1 MGEKA
6 IKNLSLKKKAL
17 PKKKYYVA
25 MMKSKVLSC
34 LVVFAILMSAVPF
47 SVLASNSSDDVMSE
61 VDTHEEGVVSGVDN
75 ATNEVAYDLSGS
87 NITGNTSNS
96 PNETLLEKSFTEN
109 DSAEVM
115 IPFLTNNTFKN
126 YINTTG
132 FKVHNLNLNLNIDD
146 NVDSWAKAYGSDKTN
161 EGINSIQQTGDGYVV
176 AGWVGESYFGN
187 KDLWVAKL
195 DSNGSIEWQRAY
207 GGSGNEE
214 AYSIQPVNDGYI
226 VAGYKSSGN
235 NKDVWILKLDERG
248 DIQWQKEFDWGDVDI
263 AYSIKQTKDGGYIVI
278 GETGFWRSEGK
289 TESGIGIIVL
299 NSDVWILKLDKHGDI
314 EWQKAYM
321 RFREKGTTDRAYSI
335 LQTNHGRYVFV
346 LYMGS
351 PVFCELRENG
361 EIYRQKEYS
370 AWNYDDK
377 IYSIQET
384 DDGYILAGWTNSYG
398 AGKDDV
404 WIIKTNKLGSVK
416 WQKSFGGSEDDKA
429 YSILPTGDGYIVAGT
444 TRSFGAGGHDAWVIR
459 LDTNGNRQWQ
469 KSYGGSKD
477 DEVRSVLSTEDGYIV
492 AGYTKSFGS
501 GNGDAWIL
509 KLDKDGNIGNC
520 TMVRETNA
528 AIKSTSARSTSVSL
542 KTNNTNTKGAT
553 TSAEAIN
560 TNFKVQTICPYVK
573 LVFPVHI
580 IYVPDNYSTIQEAVD
595 AASPGDTIVVRDG
608 VYTENINVD
617 KPYLTIQSENGSDS
631 TIVQATTSN
640 SDVFKVSTDYVNING
655 FTVEGG
661 NGSYMEDLVER
672 EGPLPI
678 SVVRFHYCAGV
689 YLKANYCNIMNNNCS
704 NNSEGISLYKSND
717 NSIMTNNC
725 PNNSGVGEDL
735 FGTEIKHG
743 YGISLYKSNSN
754 SITNNTCS
762 SNHDYGI
769 HLDDSNSNTIT
780 NNIALNN
787 TECNIYLDSSNNN
800 FILNNNASNNSRGYG
815 IYLKSSNNNIIMN
828 NKILNNGH
836 VDIGD
841 KFTHLIGGGIY
852 LFKSL
857 NNKIYLNDFIN
868 NSLNVLFSFNLA
880 NTWNSTEEITY
891 TYNGTTYESYTG
903 NYWDGY
909 KGKDDNND
917 GIGDDPYIINLFLEG
932 GKLKSYKD
940 NYPLMKKIENYFVEN
955 HSTEP
960 SPSPSPSF
968 TPSPIPLSSPS
979 PTPTAEPL
987 NGTVVLKNGDSYHF
1001 QTQKMHKYVSGDFY
1015 VSLPAGGRAEFWA
1028 NNRGQRGLQ
1037 DLGDIGD
1044 TPFDQVHIPEKGYQR
1059 FGVDV
1064 IIGHTYVSLAREGEE
1079 GHYIVFRAIELV
1091 AGDHVK
1097 LEYLYTS

>member
-1 MGEKA
+1 
-6 IKNLSLKKKAL
+6 
-17 PKKKYYVA
+17 
-25 MMKSKVLSC
+25 
-34 LVVFAILMSAVPF
+34 MSEV
-47 SVLASNSSDDVMSE
+47 E
-61 VDTHEEGVVSGVDN
+61 VDTHEDGVVSGVDD
-75 ATNEVAYDLSGS
+75 ATNEAAYNLHDS

-96 PNETLLEKSFTEN
+96 PNETLLEKSITEN
-109 DSAEVM
+109 NSAEVM

-132 FKVHNLNLNLNIDD
+132 FKVYNLNLNIDD
-146 NVDSWAKAYGSDKTN
+146 NVDSWAKTYGSDKTN

-187 KDLWVAKL
+187 KDIWVAKL
-195 DSNGSIEWQRAY
+195 DINGSIEWQKSY
-207 GGSGNEE
+207 GESESEE
-214 AYSIQPVNDGYI
+214 AYSIQSVNDGYI

-248 DIQWQKEFDWGDVDI
+248 KIEWQKVFDWGDKDI
-263 AYSIKQTKDGGYIVI
+263 AYSIKQTEDGSYIVI

-289 TESGIGIIVL
+289 TESGIETRVL
-299 NSDVWILKLDKHGDI
+299 DSDVWILKLDKNGNI
-314 EWQKAYM
+314 EWQKAYGG
-321 RFREKGTTDRAYSI
+321 EYTDRAYSI
-335 LQTNHGRYVFV
+335 SEADHGYVFV
-346 LYMGS
+346 RYMGDS
-351 PVFCELRENG
+351 VFCEVSKDGDIL
-361 EIYRQKEYS
+361 RQKAYV
-370 AWNYDDK
+370 AWNYGDVV
-377 IYSIQET
+377 YSIQQT

-398 AGKDDV
+398 AGKNDV
-404 WIIKTNKLGSVK
+404 WVIKVNNFGSLK
-416 WQKSFGGSEDDKA
+416 WQKSYGGSEDDKA
-429 YSILPTGDGYIVAGT
+429 YSILPTGDGYIFAGT
-444 TRSFGAGGHDAWVIR
+444 TKSFGNGGLDAWVIK
-459 LDTNGNRQWQ
+459 LDKEGNTQWQ

-477 DEVRSVLSTEDGYIV
+477 DEIRSILATEDGYIIS
-492 AGYTKSFGS
+492 GYTGSFGS
-501 GNGDAWIL
+501 GNGDAWVL
-509 KLDKDGNIGNC
+509 KLDKKGNINNC
-520 TMVRETNA
+520 MMVKETNA
-528 AIKSTSARSTSVSL
+528 VVNSTSARSSSWSL
-542 KTNNTNTKGAT
+542 KTKNTNTKGAI

-573 LVFPVHI
+573 PVFPVHS
-580 IYVPDNYSTIQEAVD
+580 IYVPDNYSTIQEAVN
-595 AASPGDTIVVRDG
+595 AASPGNTIVVRDG

-617 KPYLTIQSENGSDS
+617 KPHLTIRSENGSDS
-631 TIVQATTSN
+631 TVVQAATSN
-640 SDVFKVSTDYVNING
+640 SDVFKVSTDYVNINW
-655 FTVEGG
+655 FTVKGA
-661 NGSYMEDLVER
+661 NGCYMEDIER

-678 SVVRFHYCAGV
+678 SVARFHYCAGI
-689 YLKANYCNIMNNNCS
+689 YLKANYCNITNNNCS

-717 NSIMTNNC
+717 NIITNNNC
-725 PNNSGVGEDL
+725 SDNRGVGKNL

-754 SITNNTCS
+754 SIVNNTCS

-800 FILNNNASNNSRGYG
+800 SILNNNASNNSRGYG
-815 IYLKSSNNNIIMN
+815 IYLKSSNNNNIMN
-828 NKILNNGH
+828 NKISNNGH

-852 LFKSL
+852 LLKSL

-868 NSLNVLFSFNLA
+868 NSLNGPFSFNST

-917 GIGDDPYIINLFLEG
+917 GIGDAPYAINPFFEG

-955 HSTEP
+955 HSTER
-960 SPSPSPSF
+960 SPSPNPSF
-968 TPSPIPLSSPS
+968 TLSPIPTSSPS
-979 PTPTAEPL
+979 PTPTAESL

-1001 QTQKMHKYVSGDFY
+1001 LTQKMHKYVSGDFY
-1015 VSLPAGGRAEFWA
+1015 VSLPSVEKAEFWA
-1028 NNRGQRGLQ
+1028 NNRGQHGLQ

-1044 TPFDQVHIPEKGYQR
+1044 MPLDQVSIPEKGYQR
-1059 FGVDV
+1059 FGVEV
-1064 IIGHTYVSLAREGEE
+1064 ILGHTYVSLAKEGEE